1 MISEMSAKLD
11 EDEEQLEKLSVEK
24 KKLQVRAGV

>member
-11 EDEEQLEKLSVEK
+11 EDGEQLEKASEE
-24 KKLQVRAGV
+24 KKLQVRAGS